1 MVFGPK
7 MAIFPKFFF
16 RQYRQGKCL
25 LRYSGTKKHLSRL
38 EKQKSSK
45 SRKINVFPNW
55 ITHGFVP
62 KMAIFPNFFFRHY
75 RLGKCLLRYSRT
87 KKHLCS
93 LEKQK
98 VRKVEKLTYFQS

>member
-55 ITHGFVP
+55 IIHGFGP
-62 KMAIFPNFFFRHY
+62 KMASFPNLFLGTIGQENVFYDILERKHAFRGY
-75 RLGKCLLRYSRT
+75 KNKTFKES
-87 KKHLCS
+87 KN
-93 LEKQK
+93 
-98 VRKVEKLTYFQS
+98 